1 MITSSIGAGGAR
13 TINAPVNNTGTLT
26 VASGGTGLL
35 TIGGPFTT
43 SGIVNLKVG
52 GTTSITQYDRLA
64 ITGTA
69 TLGGTL
75 NVTLVNSFT
84 PAPGNQFTALTTTG
98 ALSGTFATTNVP
110 SRIVQPVT
118 YNANAVL
125 LVGQ

>member
-1 MITSSIGAGGAR
+1 MITSSIGAGGPR